1 MMRCI
6 FVGLWTPTLINAT
19 KGIEDWLGNKIK
31 WKKKFRPL
39 GGNSPES
46 AWHHS
51 AEAGGIMSLVLTDK
65 SVQESVLELVEDSI
79 VIVIVI
85 EVIIHTIVV
94 VIELTG

>member
-1 MMRCI
+1 MRKI
-6 FVGLWTPTLINAT
+6 INLITINYCNSNLI
-19 KGIEDWLGNKIK
+19 G
-31 WKKKFRPL
+31 KKKFRPL

-85 EVIIHTIVV
+85 EVVITTIVV
-94 VIELTG
+94 VIKLTG

>member
-1 MMRCI
+1 M
-6 FVGLWTPTLINAT
+6 
-19 KGIEDWLGNKIK
+19 
-31 WKKKFRPL
+31 KKKSFGPP
-39 GGNSPES
+39 GENSPEG